1 VEGDRVSELRVVTWN
16 IHHGADA
23 RNRLDLAAVARVL
36 AYLDADVVALQEV
49 DRHWGSRSGHVDQ
62 PGWLAGRLGLQV
74 RYAANVRRRRMLG
87 RTREYGLALLSRE
100 RLVDV
105 RHRSYDTAPGQ
116 EQRGYLAG
124 RTGAGVRSL
133 RVCCTH
139 LDARAGAEGE
149 QARAGQV
156 ERLVSDLAPGTATV
170 LAGDF
175 NCDDDE
181 VAPAM
186 LAQAGYTDAFAAC
199 GSGPGATLGDPVD
212 GRRIDRIWVRGGLR
226 VVQAEVVDTAASD
239 HRPLLATL
247 RR

>member
-1 VEGDRVSELRVVTWN
+1 MSELRVVTWN

-23 RNRLDLAAVARVL
+23 SNRLDLAAVAGVL
-36 AYLDADVVALQEV
+36 ASVDADLVALQEV
-49 DRHWGSRSGHVDQ
+49 DRYWGSRSGHVDQ
-62 PGWLAGRLGLQV
+62 PGWLASRLGMQV

-105 RHRSYDTAPGQ
+105 RHRSYDKAPGQ
-116 EQRGYLAG
+116 EQRGYLSG
-124 RTGAGVRSL
+124 RLGAGARSV

-139 LDARAGAEGE
+139 LDARAGREGE

-156 ERLVSDLAPGTATV
+156 ERLLGELAPGRATV

-181 VAPAM
+181 VAPAI
-186 LAQAGYTDAFAAC
+186 LTEAGYTDAFAAC
-199 GSGPGATLGDPVD
+199 GSGPGATLGDPAH
-212 GRRIDRIWVRGGLR
+212 GQRIDRIWVRGGLR
-226 VVQAEVVDTAASD
+226 AIHAEVVDTAASD